1 MFSKVLVLILE
12 DLLFQIV
19 DILKFSLYT
28 NNGLQ
33 KMRNISHNKDL
44 ESVLEKY
51 ILTNRIVRKH
61 INCQGV

>member
-33 KMRNISHNKDL
+33 KMRNISHNKDM